1 MENISWSKVQL
12 IAKTVH
18 AFTHFDC
25 FRNRIA
31 KDAKLCSYNYSE
43 APVSDFSNKGNLWYV
58 SWLSEYD

>member
-43 APVSDFSNKGNLWYV
+43 APVSDFSNKGKLT
-58 SWLSEYD
+58 